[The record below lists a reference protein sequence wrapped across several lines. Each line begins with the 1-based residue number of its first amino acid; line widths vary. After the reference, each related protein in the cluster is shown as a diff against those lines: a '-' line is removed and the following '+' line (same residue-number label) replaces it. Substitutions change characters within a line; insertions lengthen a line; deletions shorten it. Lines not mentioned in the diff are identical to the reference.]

1 MAAAAGTLPAV
12 DPSVAFAELLSRP
25 DAEIDIDRAA
35 LLIAAHAR
43 EGLDVDHELA
53 VIDGI
58 AEGCAGD
65 DLHAVLVH
73 LFDDLGFQ
81 GNADAYY
88 DPTNSYLDHVVATRR
103 GIPITLSIL
112 TIAVGRRRGLDLVG
126 VGMPGHFLV
135 GSAGDDTVFVD
146 AFGGGRVIDVD
157 EAAALFHGLHGADA
171 HFSLGMLEPVGSRAI
186 VTRMLNNLVSIFAAR
201 RDQRSRLWAVQLR
214 SMVPGA
220 TIEDRAEVAAALAAV
235 GEFSE
240 AGRWLEALSLEAPEP
255 VAAGYRSAA
264 ERLRSRLN

>member
-1 MAAAAGTLPAV
+1 MAPGTLAAV
-12 DPSVAFAELLSRP
+12 DPSLAFAELLSRP
-25 DAEIDIDRAA
+25 DDEIEVERAA
-35 LLIAAHAR
+35 LLIAAHAH
-43 EGLDVDHELA
+43 EGLDVEAELSA
-53 VIDGI
+53 IDVI
-58 AEGCAGD
+58 AEGCGGD
-65 DLHAVLVH
+65 DLGSVLTHVFGE
-73 LFDDLGFQ
+73 LAFR

-88 DPTNSYLDHVVATRR
+88 DPANSYLDHVVATRR

-135 GSAGDDTVFVD
+135 GSARDTSVFVD
-146 AFGGGRVIDVD
+146 PFGGGKVIDVD
-157 EAAALFHGLHGADA
+157 GAAALFHALHGAEA
-171 HFSLGMLEPVGSRAI
+171 HFSLGMLEPVGARAI

-214 SMVPGA
+214 AMVPGA
-220 TIEDRAEVAAALAAV
+220 SIEDRAEVAAALAAV

-240 AGRWLEALSLEAPEP
+240 AGRWLDALSFEAPAP
-255 VAAGYRSAA
+255 VAAGYRNAA